1 MDVKTTFLH
10 GVLHDNIYMQ
20 QLEGF
25 VQKGKE
31 KLACKLKKS
40 LYGLKQAP
48 KEWYHKFDAFM
59 RSQHFRW
66 SELDYC
72 LYTKKAT
79 DGNLV
84 ILILYVDDMLIAAKK
99 RKDID

>member
-10 GVLHDNIYMQ
+10 GDLNEDIYMQ
-20 QLEGF
+20 QPEGF
-25 VQKGKE
+25 VQKGKQ
-31 KLACKLKKS
+31 KLVYKLKKS

-59 RSQHFRW
+59 RSQHFRR
-66 SELDYC
+66 SELHHC

-84 ILILYVDDMLIAAKK
+84 ILILYVNDMLLA
-99 RKDID
+99 RTNS